1 MVFKLENIASRLEYI
16 LKFKDI
22 LGLQHIASDHSW
34 RTPST
39 SLDAG
44 CNIFGRD
51 KDKEAILKLLL
62 DDGDDNDKT
71 CEIPIVSMGGIGKT
85 TLAQSVYIHDS
96 IKKKFGV
103 QAWVCVTDHF

>member
-1 MVFKLENIASRLEYI
+1 MVCKLENIVSRLEYI

-22 LGLQHIASDHSW
+22 LGLQHIASDHSSW

-51 KDKEAILKLLL
+51 QDKKAILKLLL

-71 CEIPIVSMGGIGKT
+71 CVIPIIGMGGMGKT
-85 TLAQSVYIHDS
+85 TLAQSVYNHMT
-96 IKKKFGV
+96 V
-103 QAWVCVTDHF
+103 